1 MNTQEALAYIG
12 VTSES
17 LSAEQRRALD
27 DDGFFIVENY
37 YSAAQLEPVKD
48 AIDALQAMEGEHG
61 GHEVHT
67 ETGAPRLSNVLNKSV
82 DFDIFLACKPLLAA
96 ACHALGEIKVHGFNS
111 RDALRGQGHQQLHT
125 DCPKIERGDPF
136 QVVNSLIL
144 IDAFTSENGATRV
157 VPGTHHRIERPQDTL
172 PDPTA
177 PYPGESIVTAPAGS
191 VVVINA
197 HTWHGGTLNVSGDRR
212 RVLHLSYTRRELP
225 QQLAQRDYLTPR
237 LYGRISEPHRF
248 LLDIH

>member
-1 MNTQEALAYIG
+1 MNTQEALAQIG

-17 LSAEQRRALD
+17 MSAEQRRALD
-27 DDGFFIVENY
+27 DDGFFTVESY
-37 YSAAQLEPVKD
+37 YSADQLERVR
-48 AIDALQAMEGEHG
+48 ATIDALQAMEGERG

-67 ETGAPRLSNVLNKSV
+67 EAGAPRLSNVLNKSV
-82 DFDIFLACKPLLAA
+82 DFDIFLTCKPLLAA
-96 ACHALGEIKVHGFNS
+96 ARHVLGEIKVHGFNA
-111 RDALRGQGHQQLHT
+111 RDALKGHGHQQLHT
-125 DCPKIERGDPF
+125 DCPKIEPGDPF

-144 IDAFTSENGATRV
+144 IDAYTPGNGATRV
-157 VPGTHHRIERPQDTL
+157 VPGTHHRAERPQDTL
-172 PDPTA
+172 PDPAA

-197 HTWHGGTLNVSGDRR
+197 HTWHGGTRNVSGDRR

-225 QQLAQRDYLTPR
+225 QQLVQRDYLTPG
-237 LYGRISEPHRF
+237 LYVRMSDAHRF